1 MWVNGFNLGWYWPL
15 KGPQMTTYV
24 PGPLL
29 RAGANK
35 IVVLEF
41 LCAPIDLAGAFT
53 CAKPVKCTHPYLTTV
68 GCQQK
73 KVSGNYHAWLPAD
86 CTEQVLASYL
96 ASGLHWS
103 KF

>member
-29 RAGANK
+29 RAGANE

-41 LCAPIDLAGAFT
+41 LCAPDDFAGTFVHV
-53 CAKPVKCTHPYLTTV
+53 KPVKMHPPLASV
-68 GCQQK
+68 GCK
-73 KVSGNYHAWLPAD
+73 
-86 CTEQVLASYL
+86 
-96 ASGLHWS
+96 
-103 KF
+103 